1 MGNTLYRNLPNFVS
15 ILGVL
20 PIGLLLLPDGHRF
33 LIPLIIYNN
42 IMDDLDGILAARLNL
57 RSSFGAMLDNVCDTV
72 THTLFVLAV
81 GMHFG
86 GLCAVAAGWAMV
98 GLILRVVSRLESP
111 PVIPRGSPTNELV
124 RHLLFVLLLAGSFEF
139 PASTVLM
146 SVFVIHGVAMLAP
159 FEMPHMIR
167 SRARSAVAIGGVN
180 LALVTAWLIPA
191 TTAPIA
197 AAFGLTFLYSFGAGL
212 MRWRK
217 RAPAEERRVGISEAA
232 DMSAPSR
239 PLTTSATV
247 LPANAEWQF
256 RSAEPP
262 TGRPAQSP

>member
-1 MGNTLYRNLPNFVS
+1 MINTIYRNLPNIAS
-15 ILGVL
+15 IVGVL

-86 GLCAVAAGWAMV
+86 GLCAVAAGAAMV

-124 RHLLFVLLLAGSFEF
+124 RHLLFVLLLAGNYEF
-139 PASTVLM
+139 PVSTVLVL
-146 SVFVIHGVAMLAP
+146 VFVINGIAMVVP

-167 SRARSAVAIGGVN
+167 SRARSAAAIGGVN

-191 TTAPIA
+191 MTAPIA
-197 AAFGLTFLYSFGAGL
+197 AAFGLTFLYSFGSGMMLWLKGAAANPPRVSVDAGASVIQEL
-212 MRWRK
+212 D
-217 RAPAEERRVGISEAA
+217 SEQ
-232 DMSAPSR
+232 P
-239 PLTTSATV
+239 
-247 LPANAEWQF
+247 
-256 RSAEPP
+256 
-262 TGRPAQSP
+262 GH

>member
-42 IMDDLDGILAARLNL
+42 IMDDLDGVLAARWNL
-57 RSSFGAMLDNVCDTV
+57 RSSFGAMLDNVCDV
-72 THTLFVLAV
+72 VSHTLFVLAV

-86 GLCAVAAGWAMV
+86 GLCAVASGV
-98 GLILRVVSRLESP
+98 GMIGLLLRVVSRLESP

-124 RHLLFVLLLAGSFEF
+124 RHLLFVLLLVEIFEF
-139 PASTVLM
+139 PITAVLV
-146 SVFVIHGVAMLAP
+146 SVFVMHGIAMVVP

-167 SRARSAVAIGGVN
+167 SRARSAAAIGGVN

-197 AAFGLTFLYSFGAGL
+197 AAFGLTFLYSFGAGM
-212 MRWRK
+212 MRWLK
-217 RAPAEERRVGISEAA
+217 GPAANEPVVVTNQPA
-232 DMSAPSR
+232 DTAR
-239 PLTTSATV
+239 T
-247 LPANAEWQF
+247 
-256 RSAEPP
+256 
-262 TGRPAQSP
+262 